1 MNRLISKIKLRYTTQ
16 VLLLLLEKVVIS
28 CVVYRSE
35 ARFASL
41 IFSTYKLHFRL
52 LWVLKS

>member
-1 MNRLISKIKLRYTTQ
+1 MNRLIRKIKLRYTTQ
-16 VLLLLLEKVVIS
+16 VLLLFLEKEVIS
-28 CVVYRSE
+28 RVVYRDE
-35 ARFASL
+35 DRFASL